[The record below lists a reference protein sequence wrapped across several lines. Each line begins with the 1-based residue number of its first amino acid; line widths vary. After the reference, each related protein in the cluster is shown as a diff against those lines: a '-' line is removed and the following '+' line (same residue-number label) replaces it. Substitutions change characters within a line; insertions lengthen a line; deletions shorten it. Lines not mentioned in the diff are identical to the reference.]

1 MTTTDTTA
9 PSISMRAFFELDRV
23 RELLEIQKAN
33 PYASYLHHWAFRE
46 LQKLAKSYGAETFLG
61 EY

>member
-1 MTTTDTTA
+1 
-9 PSISMRAFFELDRV
+9 MRAFFGLDRV
-23 RELLEIQKAN
+23 RELQDIQKAN

-46 LQKLAKSYGAETFLG
+46 LQKLARSYGAETFLG